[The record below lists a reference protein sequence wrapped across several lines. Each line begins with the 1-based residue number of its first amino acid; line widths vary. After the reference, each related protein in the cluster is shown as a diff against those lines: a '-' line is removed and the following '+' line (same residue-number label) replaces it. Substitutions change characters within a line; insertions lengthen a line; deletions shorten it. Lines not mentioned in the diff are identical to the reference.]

1 MAQMML
7 TKEIKNKLPK
17 LYATEKTPLEEKRIV
32 VKFFTPWSNWTWYAV
47 EGESDGED
55 FRFFGLVDGH
65 EKEWGYFTLNELTAI
80 RGRFGLRI
88 ERDYHF
94 GIPTVKELFDRHP
107 NLR

>member
-7 TKEIKNKLPK
+7 TKEIKAKMPK
-17 LYATEKTPLEEKRIV
+17 LYSTEKVPLEQKQII
-32 VKFFTPWSNWTWYAV
+32 VKFFCPWSSWTWYAV
-47 EGESDGED
+47 EGEPEGDD

-65 EKEWGYFTLNELTAI
+65 EKEWGYLMLNELTEI
-80 RGRFGLRI
+80 RGPGGLRI

-94 GIPTVKELFDRHP
+94 GMPTVHQLFKRYP